1 MIFDEPI
8 PFNEAVES
16 RLAKMLL
23 PTELRS
29 KLLKVLPAEIRERCF
44 FSSAVTRADELGK
57 ISEAI
62 DDMLAGGTTRDAE
75 RAKLKAIIDE
85 LGAPD
90 LSDAR
95 LNLILDTNLQ
105 MAEGYGSFAQGQ
117 QEDILDAW
125 PAQELV
131 RVDAKKVPRDW
142 PDRWET
148 AGGELLEGDRMVARK
163 DDEIWD
169 RIGDPDLF
177 DDALGNPYPPF
188 AFNSGMDVADV
199 ERGEA
204 EKLGLIDPNERVEP
218 QDRGLNDDLQADLG
232 IRDGVL
238 RNAIVDFLHGVA
250 TFKKGVL
257 AFKGGAP

>member
-1 MIFDEPI
+1 
-8 PFNEAVES
+8 
-16 RLAKMLL
+16 
-23 PTELRS
+23 
-29 KLLKVLPAEIRERCF
+29 
-44 FSSAVTRADELGK
+44 
-57 ISEAI
+57 
-62 DDMLAGGTTRDAE
+62 
-75 RAKLKAIIDE
+75 
-85 LGAPD
+85 
-90 LSDAR
+90 
-95 LNLILDTNLQ
+95 
-105 MAEGYGSFAQGQ
+105 
-117 QEDILDAW
+117 
-125 PAQELV
+125 
-131 RVDAKKVPRDW
+131 
-142 PDRWET
+142 
-148 AGGELLEGDRMVARK
+148 MVARK